1 MQVSTPF
8 LRVQVPPLKHELQ
21 VSTSTINEEIITI
34 LLGIDVILDKDA
46 ISITS
51 FTKFATIAGLACTF
65 RLIIDIQE
73 AWTSIQASVVRTARV
88 VKLTLL
94 SWCELWAN
102 TEIVHASQGKTVSF
116 VLAWVNG
123 TTSNFSNFKRIL
135 GDFSFCIYKNS
146 SIFTCFTIR
155 SSKAWLTFTI
165 WWTTAYALT
174 TLSVIL
180 ANNFTALVFSFT
192 SRSLETS
199 Y

>member
-73 AWTSIQASVVRTARV
+73 A
-88 VKLTLL
+88 
-94 SWCELWAN
+94 
-102 TEIVHASQGKTVSF
+102 
-116 VLAWVNG
+116 
-123 TTSNFSNFKRIL
+123 
-135 GDFSFCIYKNS
+135 
-146 SIFTCFTIR
+146 
-155 SSKAWLTFTI
+155 
-165 WWTTAYALT
+165 
-174 TLSVIL
+174 
-180 ANNFTALVFSFT
+180 
-192 SRSLETS
+192 
-199 Y
+199 